1 MARTARSSLAAR
13 FFDLVARRPLP
24 ALTIIGTLFAVGVA
38 GTTRMQI
45 DMSFRPTFTGDRAE
59 LQRTAEHERVFGQ
72 VGFRDLVAIVDAS
85 AMPLPRALSAMGT
98 LGARLSAIPSVREVR
113 DPTSFPFFD
122 RDGIL
127 RPTGIA
133 GALPAGQRL
142 DAPAAAPLIED
153 LLRAPA
159 ARRLLVGD
167 GGRRFSVTAALDIPN
182 EDFARRRAAVA
193 AFRAAVAAWSRETD
207 LPTEVTGYP
216 EVEQVYAEEI
226 LRSVLRSIGLLVA
239 VMIAILFVYFRRWT
253 DVVTCLAGVTLSVP
267 IVLGLMAAL
276 GQPFSIVNSQ
286 VLTLVLIVGIG
297 QALHHQEEYRR
308 RREAGR
314 DHAAANRE
322 AFSILAWPSFV
333 TGLATAAGFAALLSA
348 DMRAIWSFGLSTAL
362 GVAVVYLMNWAV
374 VPRLIARFYRT
385 APPEAFRARPSWT
398 LSLVG
403 RADRALRRR
412 PGGVTL
418 AFLAAT
424 IGLGVAGLSGLSVDQ
439 KVNEELP
446 AGHPALR
453 AEATY
458 EHEMAG
464 FLGPE
469 LAIRPAAQGGSMRDL
484 TGELGTFVDR
494 LCDMPEVRYVASPLD
509 LLPQPLLPP
518 GTRGKACRRGGGELG
533 LAAAARAGVAGPRVA
548 ALATSVLSPDG
559 DRASVVVRLAD
570 IGTARSLPFVE
581 RIRAAARETMPHA
594 VVEPVGQ
601 WWLAQ
606 QGMNRLSRDVM
617 LSAVTALFVILPL
630 MWLGIR
636 DAKLFLAAIP
646 PTVLP
651 IAATLGFMGL
661 AHITVRIGT
670 AMILAIA
677 LGLAADDT
685 VHLSVRIRDRVRAGC
700 DVASAVSAT
709 LLRTGRPC
717 SFSSYVL
724 IAGFGSMT
732 VSSLL
737 ALRAMGVIAMFTMAF
752 ALASDLVLGPA
763 IYLLLCRTRTRTRAD
778 APARASLREMF
789 AETVGRHPERPAL
802 TYPLPG
808 AASARG
814 ARASR
819 TLTWLEAAHLALDV
833 AAELSGSAGSA
844 LPIAILAD
852 TDARYP
858 LLELAIGL
866 AGGAV
871 QPLYVSATD
880 DELLEALAATRARAL
895 VVGRSQRERGLR
907 LHPRVIP
914 LEELVPLPGVDTPP
928 AILPADVEPF
938 DATAARARLA
948 ALPARD
954 PEAALLYL
962 QSTGTTGPARVIE
975 IGERALMGAIQA
987 ARGEASHRHP
997 RFLSFLPPAHIS
1009 ERLLTLYL
1017 SIALAGHTTY
1027 GGGLPTF
1034 AQDLKACRPTVFLA
1048 PPLLLE
1054 TLRTE
1059 IARAAG
1065 GGSIGRRLLASVA
1078 RSADA
1083 ILDHALTRKTRGSL
1097 SARLFGALVWRSL
1110 GLDRV
1115 RDALAGTAPL
1125 SPALGAW
1132 FAAAGLPFRDVY
1144 GQTELCGATSIT
1156 ARRGATPGA
1165 VGRAVP
1171 GVEVRIADDEEL
1183 LVRSPSTFTRYVGDP
1198 AATRRALRDGWLHTG
1213 DRARLLGTGEIAL
1226 LGRVQSRFATASGA
1240 RVDTAA
1246 MSAALRAVLPNVE
1259 VVVARPAGTAE
1270 IYLYLATRPD
1280 GSGGAT
1286 DEPLRPLAA
1295 TDLLSLRLPGLVEE
1309 LDPLGVVRGWALYE
1323 GAFSQTTGE
1332 VGPTGKPRAWRIHAL
1347 RQEHLRERLAVRR
1360 QQPSMDWCAPG

>member
-1 MARTARSSLAAR
+1 MAPARVARSSLAVR
-13 FFDLVARRPLP
+13 FFELVARRPLLT
-24 ALTIIGTLFAVGVA
+24 LTIIGTLVAAGVA
-38 GTTRMQI
+38 GTTRMRI

-59 LQRTAEHERVFGQ
+59 LKRTAEHESVFGQ

-85 AMPLPRALSAMGT
+85 AIPLPRAFSAMAD
-98 LGARLSAIPSVREVR
+98 LAARLSAIPSVREVR

-122 RDGIL
+122 RDGTL
-127 RPTGIA
+127 RPTGMA

-142 DAPAAAPLIED
+142 DGPAAAPLIED

-159 ARRLLVGD
+159 ARRLVVGD

-182 EDFARRRAAVA
+182 EDFARRRAAVG
-193 AFRAAVAAWSRETD
+193 AFRATVAAWSRETG

-253 DVVTCLAGVTLSVP
+253 DVVTCLGGVTLSIP

-314 DHAAANRE
+314 DHATANRE
-322 AFSILAWPSFV
+322 AFSILAWPSFM

-362 GVAVVYLMNWAV
+362 GVAVVYLMNWAL
-374 VPRLIARFYRT
+374 VPRLIARFYRA
-385 APPEAFRARPSWT
+385 APPEAFRARSSWT

-403 RADRALRRR
+403 RADSGLRRR

-424 IGLGVAGLSGLSVDQ
+424 IGLGVAGLRGLSVDQ

-458 EHEMAG
+458 EQEMAG

-469 LAIRPAAQGGSMRDL
+469 LAIRPAAPDGSMRDL
-484 TGELGTFVDR
+484 GGELVTFVDR

-518 GTRGKACRRGGGELG
+518 GARGKACRRRGGELA

-559 DRASVVVRLAD
+559 RRASVVVRVAD

-636 DAKLFLAAIP
+636 DRKLFLAAIP
-646 PTVLP
+646 PTLLP

-763 IYLLLCRTRTRTRAD
+763 IYLLLCRTRSRAQT
-778 APARASLREMF
+778 PARASLRDMF
-789 AETVGRHPERPAL
+789 AETVAQHPERPAL

-808 AASARG
+808 AGGERG
-814 ARASR
+814 ARTWR
-819 TLTWLEAAHLALDV
+819 TLTWLETAHLALDV
-833 AAELSGSAGSA
+833 AAEVSGSAGSA
-844 LPIAILAD
+844 LPIAILSD

-880 DELLEALAATRARAL
+880 DELREALAATRASRL
-895 VVGRSQRERGLR
+895 VVGRSQRERGAR
-907 LHPRVIP
+907 LHPRVIAI
-914 LEELVPLPGVDTPP
+914 EEFVPLPGVDTPP
-928 AILPADVEPF
+928 AVLPADVEPF
-938 DATAARARLA
+938 DAAAARARLA
-948 ALPARD
+948 ALPARE

-975 IGERALMGAIQA
+975 LGERALLGAIA
-987 ARGEASHRHP
+987 AVEGEASHRHP
-997 RFLSFLPPAHIS
+997 RFLSFLPTAHVS

-1017 SIALAGHTTY
+1017 SIALGGHTTY

-1034 AQDLKACRPTVFLA
+1034 AEDLKACRPTVFLA

-1059 IARAAG
+1059 IVRAAS
-1065 GGSIGRRLLASVA
+1065 GGSIGRRLLSGVA
-1078 RSADA
+1078 RGADA
-1083 ILDHALTRKTRGSL
+1083 LLDHGLTRKRRGSL
-1097 SARLFGALVWRSL
+1097 SARLFGALVWRNL

-1156 ARRGATPGA
+1156 ARRGATTGT
-1165 VGRAVP
+1165 VGHPVP

-1198 AATRRALRDGWLHTG
+1198 AATQRALRDGWLHTG

-1226 LGRVQSRFATASGA
+1226 LGRVQSRFATAAGA

-1259 VVVARPAGTAE
+1259 VVLARPPGSAE
-1270 IYLYLATRPD
+1270 IYLYLAARPD
-1280 GSGGAT
+1280 ISGAAT

-1295 TDLLSLRLPGLVEE
+1295 TNLLALRLPGLIED
-1309 LDPLGVVRGWALYE
+1309 LDPLGVVRGWALFE
-1323 GAFSQTTGE
+1323 GAFSQATGE

-1347 RQEHLRERLAVRR
+1347 RQAHLRERPAPRH
-1360 QQPSMDWCAPG
+1360 QQPAMDRCAPG